1 MSSPHLKTRQE
12 FRDSIR
18 RKLGIIP
25 PIDVI
30 GVAALPGE
38 QPTNSPYPT
47 NMQIN
52 DALLGAVSDINREC
66 QFHVQQYTV
75 PVPPFPGNSRGPFQ
89 LDLSNLNPNTVGTL
103 VSPVGHINDVL
114 RVLWVPTGGIQTLLS
129 PSNRDY
135 QDRAGVTEYYSD
147 VASVPQ
153 SWYVEQYSLFIFPA
167 PSAAGTLLLTLGT
180 GIVGLDCEDSVIDQ
194 VPIDFQDIFEYQAIV
209 RLAKT
214 QTLDVEA
221 QERAQMFGAD
231 AMLGMR
237 QFKEWRQG
245 VSGAPQP
252 SLSFKSMY
260 RQGYGTRRTV
270 R

>member
-1 MSSPHLKTRQE
+1 MSNHLKTRQE

-25 PIDVI
+25 PIDVV
-30 GVAALPGE
+30 GTAALPGD
-38 QPTNSPYPT
+38 QPTNYPYPT

-75 PVPPFPGNSRGPFQ
+75 PVPPFPAGSRGPFQ
-89 LDLSNLNPNTVGTL
+89 LDLSNLNPNTFGVL
-103 VSPVGHINDVL
+103 VSPVGHVNDVL
-114 RVLWVPTGGIQTLLS
+114 RVLWVPTGGIQQLLT

-135 QDRAGVTEYYSD
+135 LDRAGIGDYYSD
-147 VASVPQ
+147 VASVPKT
-153 SWYVEQYSLFIFPA
+153 WYVEQYSLYLLPA
-167 PSAAGTLLLTLGT
+167 PVVAGTLVLTLGT

-194 VPIDFQDIFEYQAIV
+194 VPIDFQDVFEYQAIV

-221 QERAQMFGAD
+221 QERASMFGAD
-231 AMLGMR
+231 AVLGMH
-237 QFKEWRQG
+237 QLKAWREG

-252 SLSFKSMY
+252 ALSFKSVY

>member
-30 GVAALPGE
+30 GMTALPGD
-38 QPTNSPYPT
+38 QPTNYPYPT

-75 PVPPFPGNSRGPFQ
+75 PVAAFPSGTRGPFQ
-89 LDLSNLNPNTVGTL
+89 LDLSNLMPNTVGTL
-103 VSPVGHINDVL
+103 VTPTGHINDVL
-114 RVLWVPTGGIQTLLS
+114 RALWVPTGGVQQLLT
-129 PSNRDY
+129 PANRNALDRGLVSDY
-135 QDRAGVTEYYSD
+135 YADTSA
-147 VASVPQ
+147 VPQ
-153 SWYVEQYSLFIFPA
+153 MWYVEQYSIYLLPA
-167 PSAAGTLLLTLGT
+167 PSEAGTLILTVGT

-214 QTLDVEA
+214 RTMDVEA
-221 QERAQMFGAD
+221 QDRAQMFGQD
-231 AMLGMR
+231 AALGMI
-237 QFKEWRQG
+237 QFKRWREG
-245 VSGAPQP
+245 ASGTPQP
-252 SLSFKSMY
+252 TLSFASY
-260 RQGYGTRRTV
+260 RTGYGTRRNI